1 MDDPKDE
8 ADGLCKGEGCKHTHF
23 KEVCNVCGLSYGN
36 HSGHYCPVGPP
47 GRKIYTILGNFES
60 FVFFSSFDDS
70 FLLFK
75 FMFCI
80 LEPNIKPAKRN

>member
-1 MDDPKDE
+1 MNKRTNPLQIERNGRFYNPPEMDDPKDE

-47 GRKIYTILGNFES
+47 GRKIYTILGNFE
-60 FVFFSSFDDS
+60 
-70 FLLFK
+70 K
-75 FMFCI
+75 
-80 LEPNIKPAKRN
+80 PNIKPAKRN